1 MMAVSA
7 GHEINIPDLEVNL
20 QQLIIRHEFVHH
32 EIRTLRQKR
41 RREQIH
47 ETRMERTDVV
57 LQGAVAVYC
66 LSNYNIQLGLLYLKV
81 FGEYP
86 TDIPESFMEALLL
99 DSFLE
104 TSLDDLFHLRH
115 PISPSDERHR
125 RSALQF
131 LSEAHTVEWVEARN
145 VLNGFAPS
153 ALDMFQIYK
162 CHLLGTDE
170 IDVRA
175 RAARKF
181 ATTMRKRWGLSFC
194 LFQPHDETTQSER
207 WEKVRSSD
215 FIIV

>member
-1 MMAVSA
+1 MAVSA

-86 TDIPESFMEALLL
+86 TDSRIFHGGSSFGFFFGNV
-99 DSFLE
+99 S
-104 TSLDDLFHLRH
+104 
-115 PISPSDERHR
+115 R
-125 RSALQF
+125 RSFPSSAPD
-131 LSEAHTVEWVEARN
+131 LSIR
-145 VLNGFAPS
+145 
-153 ALDMFQIYK
+153 
-162 CHLLGTDE
+162 
-170 IDVRA
+170 RA
-175 RAARKF
+175 
-181 ATTMRKRWGLSFC
+181 
-194 LFQPHDETTQSER
+194 
-207 WEKVRSSD
+207 SS
-215 FIIV
+215 